1 MRSVFIE
8 RMSSHL
14 ATPWTVAR
22 QAPLG
27 FSRQECWSGL
37 PFPTPGDLS
46 NPGIESWSPSL
57 QTDSLPSEPP
67 GKPTWGG
74 RVLQIIPWIFDCI
87 FYPVLLCLKPPCRG
101 HSVIR
106 NGMSLRVNLGP
117 SWNMTVL
124 NSVHV
129 NKCF

>member
-67 GKPTWGG
+67 GKP
-74 RVLQIIPWIFDCI
+74 LYIINLSYLGDF
-87 FYPVLLCLKPPCRG
+87 LRE
-101 HSVIR
+101 
-106 NGMSLRVNLGP
+106 MSP
-117 SWNMTVL
+117 QQ
-124 NSVHV
+124 
-129 NKCF
+129 F

>member
-14 ATPWTVAR
+14 ATPWTIAH

-46 NPGIESWSPSL
+46 NPGVESWSPSL

-67 GKPTWGG
+67 GKP
-74 RVLQIIPWIFDCI
+74 LYIINLSYLGDF
-87 FYPVLLCLKPPCRG
+87 LRE
-101 HSVIR
+101 
-106 NGMSLRVNLGP
+106 MSP
-117 SWNMTVL
+117 QQ
-124 NSVHV
+124 
-129 NKCF
+129 F

>member
-14 ATPWTVAR
+14 ATPRTVAR

-67 GKPTWGG
+67 GKP
-74 RVLQIIPWIFDCI
+74 LYIINLSYLGDF
-87 FYPVLLCLKPPCRG
+87 LRE
-101 HSVIR
+101 
-106 NGMSLRVNLGP
+106 MSP
-117 SWNMTVL
+117 QQ
-124 NSVHV
+124 
-129 NKCF
+129 F